1 MLYSIT
7 CEYAI
12 RALIHLAL
20 SRAEPGGGNVCR
32 VKDIA
37 KAEGIRR
44 HFLGKVF
51 QTLRRAQILRS
62 AKGPHGGFALARA
75 TGEITLLDIVAAV
88 DGTTALDRCAI
99 GLPECSSE
107 SPCPQHHLWESV
119 RRQIKQYWQNTSLQ
133 DMAQIVEQKRALL
146 RRRSLMAK

>member
-12 RALIHLAL
+12 RALIRLAL
-20 SRAEPGGGNVCR
+20 SRAEPEGGNVCR

-37 KAEGIRR
+37 KAEGIPR

-51 QTLRRAQILRS
+51 QTLARAQILRS
-62 AKGPHGGFALARA
+62 SKGPHGGFALARA
-75 TGEITLLDIVAAV
+75 AGEITLLDIVAAV
-88 DGTTALDRCAI
+88 DGTRALDRCAL
-99 GLPECSSE
+99 GLPACSNE
-107 SPCPQHHLWESV
+107 SPCPQHHLWEPL

-133 DMAQIVEQKRALL
+133 DLAQIVKQKRALL
-146 RRRSLMAK
+146 WRQSILGK